1 MNRVVFDSSSII
13 SISDKC
19 FMNLIKKMASKENVE
34 FLIPQ
39 AVYNETVSVPMKIKK
54 FELNAIRIKD
64 AIDQGYFTIAKP
76 VSGVVRTT
84 EKISALVNCIAFS
97 GKKCLK
103 LVHRG
108 ELETL
113 ALCKE
118 LGASA
123 LVIDE
128 RTTRL
133 LVEDPEGLKGFL
145 QHRYKKEV
153 EIVDEK
159 IHELKKFLDG
169 LEIMRSVELIAL
181 AYDMNL
187 FEGEISSNK
196 KSLEA
201 ALYAMKFAG
210 CAVSFEEIKQ
220 FLGERK

>member
-1 MNRVVFDSSSII
+1 MHKIVFDSSSII

-19 FMNLIKKMASKENVE
+19 FINLIKKMAANDNVE
-34 FLIPQ
+34 FVIPQ
-39 AVYNETVSVPMKIKK
+39 EVYDETVSVPMKIKK

-76 VSGVVRTT
+76 SPKVGKTT

-133 LVEDPEGLKGFL
+133 LVEDPMGLRGFL
-145 QHRYKKEV
+145 QHRYQKEI
-153 EIVDEK
+153 EIADEK
-159 IHELKKFLDG
+159 IHDLKEFLGD
-169 LEIMRSVELIAL
+169 LEIIRSVELIAL
-181 AYDMNL
+181 AYDLGL
-187 FEGEISSNK
+187 FEGEISPNK

>member
-1 MNRVVFDSSSII
+1 MNRMVFDSSSII

-19 FMNLIKKMASKENVE
+19 FINLLKKMGSMENVE
-34 FLIPQ
+34 FIIPQ
-39 AVYNETVSVPMKIKK
+39 EVYNETVSVPMGIKR
-54 FELNAIRIKD
+54 FELNAIRIND

-76 VSGVVRTT
+76 SSEINKTV

-103 LVHRG
+103 LVHHG

-118 LGASA
+118 IGASA

-145 QHRYKKEV
+145 QQRYQKEI
-153 EIVDEK
+153 EIVGEK
-159 IHELKKFLDG
+159 ISELKKFLG
-169 LEIMRSVELIAL
+169 ELEIIRSVELIAL
-181 AYDMNL
+181 AYDMGL
-187 FEGEISSNK
+187 FEGELSTNK

-201 ALYAMKFAG
+201 ALYSMKFAG